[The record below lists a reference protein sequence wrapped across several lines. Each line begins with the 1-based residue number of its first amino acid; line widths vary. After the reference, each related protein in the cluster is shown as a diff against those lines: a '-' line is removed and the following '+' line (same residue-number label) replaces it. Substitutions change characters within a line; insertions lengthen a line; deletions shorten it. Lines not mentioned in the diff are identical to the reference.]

1 MRLLDRLMGNQEPP
15 PQPAAAAAAPP
26 TADAPLGRNLLGLA
40 HAVRFP
46 PSVEDYAADLVSRY
60 RPQEIHRQLN
70 VYARAGDW
78 NGAFPYAVAYAKQS
92 WCSAAIKAVGV
103 CFLKAAEATVA
114 RAARVGGGGGG
125 GGTRMSDDNR
135 EYVRAAIMLLTL
147 AIDHGEI
154 DWNIYE
160 LRGAAHLLAAQVGCD
175 RRALDLAEADFRTSQ
190 SIKPTDV
197 VRRNLARVEDL
208 RRRWFVV
215 R

>member
-1 MRLLDRLMGNQEPP
+1 
-15 PQPAAAAAAPP
+15 
-26 TADAPLGRNLLGLA
+26 
-40 HAVRFP
+40 
-46 PSVEDYAADLVSRY
+46 
-60 RPQEIHRQLN
+60 
-70 VYARAGDW
+70 
-78 NGAFPYAVAYAKQS
+78 
-92 WCSAAIKAVGV
+92 
-103 CFLKAAEATVA
+103 
-114 RAARVGGGGGG
+114 
-125 GGTRMSDDNR
+125 MSDDNR

-147 AIDHGEI
+147 AIDHGEN